1 VTELADLRW
10 IGGGSGA
17 GKSTVALRLG
27 GRLGLPVV
35 QTDVSL
41 RAHAAAGAGLPRVD
55 AFVRMSMDE
64 RWVHRDPAE
73 MLRTFPWFQGDGFD
87 LLLEDL
93 RALPGAGPVLVE
105 GFRALPR
112 LVAPLLAEGGRAVW
126 LLPSPERRTAVLRD
140 RAAERAFWTRTSDPD
155 RALANVLERD
165 RLFTERVGEEARSLG
180 LPVVEVDGAVP
191 LDALVERVAEHLGLG
206 GARQQD

>member
-27 GRLGLPVV
+27 VRLGIPVV

-41 RAHAAAGAGLPRVD
+41 RAHAAASAGSPEVD

-73 MLRTFPWFQGDGFD
+73 MLHTFPWFEGAGFD
-87 LLLEDL
+87 LLLEEL
-93 RALPGAGPVLVE
+93 LASTGRGPVLVE
-105 GFRALPR
+105 GFRAIPR
-112 LVAPLLAEGGRAVW
+112 LVAPLLESGGRGVW
-126 LLPSPERRTAVLRD
+126 LLPTPERRAAVLRD
-140 RAAERAFWTRTSDPD
+140 RAADRAFWTRTSDPE

-165 RLFTERVGEEARSLG
+165 RLFTERVGNEARSLG
-180 LPVVEVDGAVP
+180 LPVVEVDGSVP
-191 LDALVERVAEHLGLG
+191 LDALVDRVAEHLGLG